1 LRRTHGIPLRLP
13 NGEEVEAELAGH
25 DGGTDI
31 AVLRLP
37 DDAGASMTPLVVGD
51 DASVRAGHWV
61 AAVARTVDGDLVVS
75 AGLVGRASGPWRSWR
90 GGELDRLIRLDGGL
104 YSGFAGAAV
113 LDANGRAVGVATPA
127 LSRSAGVVV
136 PGATVQRVAQELLTR
151 GRIARGYLG
160 IGAQSANIDTSI
172 AESHQLADRTGLL
185 VTSVADH
192 SPAAEAGFLLGDV
205 LIEFAGRRIRDI
217 DELQTSLGGER
228 IGQRVP
234 AFVLRAG
241 QRKDLTVT
249 LGERPRA
256 QCC

>member
-1 LRRTHGIPLRLP
+1 
-13 NGEEVEAELAGH
+13 VEGELAGH

-37 DDAGASMTPLVVGD
+37 DDAAATMTPLLVGD
-51 DASVRAGHWV
+51 DASVRTGHWV
-61 AAVARTVDGDLVVS
+61 AAIARAIDGDLVVS
-75 AGLVGRASGPWRSWR
+75 AGLIGRASGAWRTWR

-104 YSGFAGAAV
+104 YAGFAGAAV
-113 LDANGRAVGVATPA
+113 LDANGRAVGIATPA

-151 GRIARGYLG
+151 GRIARAYLG
-160 IGAQSANIDTSI
+160 IGTQSADVAASI
-172 AESHQLADRTGLL
+172 AESHQLVERTGLL
-185 VTSVADH
+185 VTAVADH

-205 LIEFAGRRIRDI
+205 LIEFAGRRVRDI
-217 DELQTSLGGER
+217 DELQASLGGER

-234 AFVLRAG
+234 AFVLRTG
-241 QRKDLTVT
+241 ERSDLTVT

-256 QCC
+256 HCC

>member
-13 NGEEVEAELAGH
+13 TGDEVEAEVAGY
-25 DGGTDI
+25 DGGTDL

-37 DDAGASMTPLVVGD
+37 EDAATSMTPLLIGD

-61 AAVARTVDGDLVVS
+61 AAVARTLDGDLAIT
-75 AGLVGRASGPWRSWR
+75 AGLIGRVGGAWRTWR

-104 YSGFAGAAV
+104 YAGFAGAAV
-113 LDANGRAVGVATPA
+113 LDANGRAVGLATPA

-136 PGATVQRVAQELLTR
+136 PAATVQRVAQELLTR

-160 IGAQSANIDTSI
+160 IGTQSADIAASI
-172 AESHQLADRTGLL
+172 AEAHQLAERSGLL
-185 VTSVADH
+185 ITSVADN

-217 DELQTSLGGER
+217 DELQASLGGER

-256 QCC
+256 HCC